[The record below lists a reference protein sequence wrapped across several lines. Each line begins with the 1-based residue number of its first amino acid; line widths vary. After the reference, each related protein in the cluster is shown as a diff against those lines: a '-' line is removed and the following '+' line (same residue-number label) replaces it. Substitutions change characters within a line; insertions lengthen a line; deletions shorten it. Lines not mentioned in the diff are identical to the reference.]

1 MSDPFFVPTKQ
12 AEIVQ
17 FVCSGIFFGCLLFG
31 LLTMPITSTYGFVF
45 MGLTVSAAI
54 CLFNGLRDRRIRL
67 TKIVDVDRLRGSLK
81 KIQLD

>member
-1 MSDPFFVPTKQ
+1 MTDPFFIPTKQ

-17 FVCSGIFFGCLLFG
+17 FVCSGMFFGCLLFG

-45 MGLTVSAAI
+45 LGLTFSAAI

-67 TKIVDVDRLRGSLK
+67 AKTVEVDRLRGSLRK
-81 KIQLD
+81 THLD